1 MNFLRFKNNNI
12 QFTARLV
19 EQGEGYGRNFELIHE
34 DSEPMI
40 EFYDSQRMSLIA
52 GMILPIGLTFNILG
66 FVLKPKALKN

>member
-1 MNFLRFKNNNI
+1 MEMKNI
-12 QFTARLV
+12 FFIIGLA
-19 EQGEGYGRNFELIHE
+19 LIMT
-34 DSEPMI
+34 SILLLI

>member
-1 MNFLRFKNNNI
+1 MFFYTIILDLVLQNI
-12 QFTARLV
+12 FFILGLA
-19 EQGEGYGRNFELIHE
+19 LIMT
-34 DSEPMI
+34 SILLLI

>member
-1 MNFLRFKNNNI
+1 MKMKNI
-12 QFTARLV
+12 FFILGLA
-19 EQGEGYGRNFELIHE
+19 LIMT
-34 DSEPMI
+34 SNLLLI